1 MSITVTPTG
10 QACGAVVTGI
20 DLSQELTA
28 QTITELRANWL
39 QHHVLSFPDQ
49 TLSDDDLE
57 RFSLCFGEF
66 GADPFIAPI
75 AGREHVISVQRLA
88 NEKAPLFAENWHTD
102 WSFQKVPP
110 AGTCLYG
117 ITIPPVGGNTLY
129 INQHLAFDEMPPELR
144 QRVEGKV
151 AIHSAKGAY
160 APDGMYGVEDKES
173 DRSMV
178 ILPSVEAGET
188 QTHPLIQE
196 HSESGQRAIFGCIG
210 YIIGIEGLGESES
223 LDLLMALHDWQTQE
237 QFQYSHQW
245 QAGTLVMWDNR
256 SVLHRATGGYEG
268 HDRVLHRTTIAG
280 LQ

>member
-160 APDGMYGVEDKES
+160 APDGMYGLEDKES